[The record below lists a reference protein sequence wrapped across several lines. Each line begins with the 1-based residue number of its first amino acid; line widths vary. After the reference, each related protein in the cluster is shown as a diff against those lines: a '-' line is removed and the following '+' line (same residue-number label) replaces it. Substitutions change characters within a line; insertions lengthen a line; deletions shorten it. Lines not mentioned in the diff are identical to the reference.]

1 MGGEFCNNVREIKY
15 YFNIW
20 GIRKKK
26 ERRGLRKRGG
36 ENSPI
41 SPPLDPRLLA
51 NLAVVICR
59 VFRWHIYSEDK
70 YELQKDIFSKYY
82 YWVRLSRIQ
91 IKEGSAYPTKAKF
104 NNCFII
110 HSKYFPILK
119 GVLPFRSLF
128 FCSPK
133 VTISSPGFLDQ
144 GFINLRQAALLMSFW
159 CHQFIIICSGQ
170 HFWCHPFN
178 MTKVSPNFVNS
189 SWLWGIVRVV
199 LTNQKRGNIL
209 NE

>member
-1 MGGEFCNNVREIKY
+1 MV
-15 YFNIW
+15 
-20 GIRKKK
+20 
-26 ERRGLRKRGG
+26 
-36 ENSPI
+36 I
-41 SPPLDPRLLA
+41 S
-51 NLAVVICR
+51 R

-133 VTISSPGFLDQ
+133 VTISSPGFLVQ

-159 CHQFIIICSGQ
+159 CHQFNNLQWAALLMPSVQYDKGLSKFCQQQLVMGN
-170 HFWCHPFN
+170 CC
-178 MTKVSPNFVNS
+178 
-189 SWLWGIVRVV
+189 VV